1 MADAKL
7 KITFVDIDVHSD
19 GDPIGKGEIYWSF
32 KVDGRV
38 VTSRSVGNPL
48 IIGSREAIA
57 LGASATVTKSGAVGT
72 KLVVSGS
79 VSEQDNDDKDE
90 TDSFT
95 DTFTSGDDW
104 GTGLV
109 QHKPLSARN
118 LNVTL
123 NYIVER
129 V

>member
-1 MADAKL
+1 MSDSKF
-7 KITFVDIDVHSD
+7 KVTFIDIDVHSD
-19 GDPIGKGEIYWSF
+19 GDPIGRGEIYWGF

-38 VTSRSVGNPL
+38 VTSRSVANPM
-48 IIGSREAIA
+48 IMGSNGTIA

-79 VSEQDNDDKDE
+79 LSEKDNDDKDE
-90 TDSFT
+90 SDSFT

-104 GTGLV
+104 GTGVV
-109 QHKPLSARN
+109 QHKQLSDGN

>member
-1 MADAKL
+1 MTDAKL
-7 KITFVDIDVHSD
+7 KVTFIDIDVHSD
-19 GDPIGKGEIYWSF
+19 GDPIGRGEIYWSLN
-32 KVDGRV
+32 VDGRV
-38 VTSRSVGNPL
+38 VTSRSPANPL
-48 IIGSREAIA
+48 IMGSNGTIA

-90 TDSFT
+90 KDVFT
-95 DTFTSGDDW
+95 DTFTSGDGW

-123 NYIVER
+123 NYIIER